1 MKKRIIMVVILGA
14 FLSIVIYFF
23 TRNDE
28 VTLVSLGD
36 GLSLGMTPYGIE
48 GISFNDYLM
57 SDYKIEKKLK
67 NYLSFF
73 SEERKTVKE
82 LIYEIKDNKTVIYKD
97 KRLEIQ
103 RVISEA
109 DILTL
114 AIGMDELSSI
124 KITRNIK
131 EEFIYQYQ
139 ELLDLLR
146 KLNQNKIVIIS
157 LYAWGNNDFLTIEKI
172 NAQLRDTAI
181 TRGIIFIDVNKMF
194 MTDEYYLVKNSYYI
208 NYLGHHLIYEEI
220 KKRL

>member
-97 KRLEIQ
+97 KRLDIQ

-114 AIGMDELSSI
+114 AIGMDELSSV

-172 NAQLRDTAI
+172 NAQLRDMAI

>member
-172 NAQLRDTAI
+172 NAQLRDMAI

-194 MTDEYYLVKNSYYI
+194 MTEEYYLVKNSYYI

>member
-82 LIYEIKDNKTVIYKD
+82 LIYEIKDNKTVVYKD

-172 NAQLRDTAI
+172 NAQLRDMAI

>member
-28 VTLVSLGD
+28 VMLVSLGD
-36 GLSLGMTPYGIE
+36 GLSLGMTPYRIE

-172 NAQLRDTAI
+172 NAQLRDMAI

>member
-124 KITRNIK
+124 KITRNVK

-172 NAQLRDTAI
+172 NAQLRDMAI

>member
-28 VTLVSLGD
+28 VMLVSLGD

-172 NAQLRDTAI
+172 NAQLRDMAI

>member
-172 NAQLRDTAI
+172 NAQLRDMAI

>member
-28 VTLVSLGD
+28 VMLVSLGD
-36 GLSLGMTPYGIE
+36 GLSLGMTPYEIE

-172 NAQLRDTAI
+172 NAQLRDMAI

>member
-1 MKKRIIMVVILGA
+1 M
-14 FLSIVIYFF
+14 
-23 TRNDE
+23 
-28 VTLVSLGD
+28 
-36 GLSLGMTPYGIE
+36 
-48 GISFNDYLM
+48 
-57 SDYKIEKKLK
+57 
-67 NYLSFF
+67 
-73 SEERKTVKE
+73 
-82 LIYEIKDNKTVIYKD
+82 
-97 KRLEIQ
+97 
-103 RVISEA
+103 A

-124 KITRNIK
+124 KITRSIK

-172 NAQLRDTAI
+172 NAQLRDMAI